1 MNFIVRPF
9 LHEGAV
15 VMRLRDFID
24 SLELLEAQKS
34 DTERL
39 VEIRE
44 NVPEPGT
51 LAVRLLVQDQE
62 EEKEL

>member
-1 MNFIVRPF
+1 MNSIVRPF
-9 LHEGAV
+9 LHEGAI
-15 VMRLRDFID
+15 VMRLRDFIN
-24 SLELLEAQKS
+24 SLELLDAQKS

-51 LAVRLLVQDQE
+51 LAVRLWVQDQE
-62 EEKEL
+62 QEEEL